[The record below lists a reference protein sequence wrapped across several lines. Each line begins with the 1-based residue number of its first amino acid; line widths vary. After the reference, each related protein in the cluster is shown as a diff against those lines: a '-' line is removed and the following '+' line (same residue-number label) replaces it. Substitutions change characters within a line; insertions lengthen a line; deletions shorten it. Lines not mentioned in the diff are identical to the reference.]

1 MTLTRRQAINQFWML
16 LASSPLLRGQDPE
29 VAQRPVHQPDR
40 IPPVDDLVN
49 PFEYEDVARAVLARP
64 LYDHIAAGAGSE
76 RTLRRNREFF
86 DRITFRPR
94 MLVDVSQMDLT
105 KELFGEEMFAP
116 ILVGPTANHGRL
128 YFEGEL
134 ATAAGAASAKTT
146 MIVSHGSSV
155 PVAEIA
161 AKADRPFWYQ
171 VVLEQDSNLT
181 RDAIKGAVDSGA
193 KVVCLTVGSAY
204 QPVLGRDVHNRYLKT
219 VPSPPGETSANGGG
233 PAWPPHPSR
242 LNLQSNPKLT
252 WDLLDQ
258 IKEWAGVP
266 VVLKG
271 IMSPDEASEAVTNGA
286 DGIVVSNHGGRVI
299 DGAAATIEILPK
311 IADAVQGR
319 VPLLVDGGFRRGT
332 DILKGLALGADAVL
346 LGRPILWALAGYG
359 ADGVQK
365 LLEMFQSELALA
377 MGLSG
382 KPDLAS
388 IDSSL
393 VKVHR
398 W

>member
-1 MTLTRRQAINQFWML
+1 MNQFWML

-29 VAQRPVHQPDR
+29 AAPRPIHQPDR
-40 IPPVDDLVN
+40 IPPFEELVN
-49 PFEYEDVARAVLARP
+49 AFEYEEVARKILSRP
-64 LYDHIAAGAGSE
+64 LYDHIAAGAGGES
-76 RTLRRNREFF
+76 TLRRNREFF

-105 KELFGEEMFAP
+105 TELFGEEMFAP
-116 ILVGPTANHGRL
+116 ILVGPTANHRRVHA
-128 YFEGEL
+128 EGEL
-134 ATAAGAASAKTT
+134 ATAAGAAAAKAT
-146 MIVSHGSSV
+146 MILSHRSSV

-161 AKADRPFWYQ
+161 GKAGRPFWYQ

-193 KVVCLTVGSAY
+193 KVVCLTVGNAY
-204 QPVLGRDVHNRYLKT
+204 QPVLGRDVHNRYVKT
-219 VPSPPGETSANGGG
+219 APAASGDASAKGAN
-233 PAWPPHPSR
+233 PVWPPHPSR
-242 LNLQSNPKLT
+242 LNLQSSPKLS

-266 VVLKG
+266 VILKG
-271 IMSPDEASEAVTNGA
+271 IMSPDEASEAVSNGA

-299 DGAAATIEILPK
+299 DGAPATIEMLPK
-311 IADAVQGR
+311 IADEVRGR

-346 LGRPILWALAGYG
+346 LGRPVLWALAGYG
-359 ADGVQK
+359 AAGVQK

-382 KPDLAS
+382 KPNLAS